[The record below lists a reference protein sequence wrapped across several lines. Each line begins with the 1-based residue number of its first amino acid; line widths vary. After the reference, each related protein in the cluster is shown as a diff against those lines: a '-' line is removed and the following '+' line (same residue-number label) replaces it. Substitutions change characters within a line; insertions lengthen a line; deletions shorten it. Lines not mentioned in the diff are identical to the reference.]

1 MNPFGARCRAG
12 AGRTSGPWLPE
23 MPALA
28 LGVRRDTG
36 VSAIMGTK
44 PASNWCCYA
53 ASCCQL
59 LQLQQPSNVIGRA
72 CDTCLGVIVS
82 TPTAV
87 VDAAPLVHLRALVSF
102 AEIALSNHAHFAN
115 NA

>member
-1 MNPFGARCRAG
+1 VSAPGAGLG

-44 PASNWCCYA
+44 TGQQLVLLCSELLPAAAAAAAFKCYW
-53 ASCCQL
+53 
-59 LQLQQPSNVIGRA
+59 A
-72 CDTCLGVIVS
+72 CV
-82 TPTAV
+82 
-87 VDAAPLVHLRALVSF
+87 
-102 AEIALSNHAHFAN
+102 
-115 NA
+115 